1 MLNDKKEELFA
12 GSSSRLDRNF
22 PSETKLERRNSIT
35 SSAANR
41 LDRSRR
47 NSGTYGSRTLLDS
60 ISTSSLHTNQTD
72 FNTDDAAGF
81 GTSIDEQMKIMEE
94 IQRQQRRRS
103 ISRSRAV
110 ANDNDSSYRYRAK
123 SSYTEYQSSTS
134 NVEEVDSKNAGPPPN
149 VPKRRAR
156 QNSVTFNTTPEQICT
171 TKSNGSSSIV
181 DRYKKN
187 SEGEQQSSRASRRD
201 EFIKTEKMEER
212 TKTVDMESRSKSTT
226 TSTSSTKRKKSSI
239 VDQILSKG
247 ADSFCETDT
256 DLPDLLPF
264 DTNFQAL
271 NKKLPSRFDRNAR
284 QNVTHYST
292 SKKSSETRTYS
303 KSSTTSS
310 SFVEQHSTSSQQS
323 SSQKSRKRSTSRTT
337 LCRQNSVSNLSSLQ
351 DEISSMLNTPDD
363 SKKYQSYT
371 SNSTTTRDH
380 SSTSVIRSEHQS
392 PRTVQAR
399 CSYESIARSMLSEPP
414 VRYET

>member
-110 ANDNDSSYRYRAK
+110 TNDNDSSYRYRAK

-212 TKTVDMESRSKSTT
+212 TKTADMESRSKSTT

-292 SKKSSETRTYS
+292 SKKSSETRSYS

-414 VRYET
+414 VRYEI

>member
-1 MLNDKKEELFA
+1 
-12 GSSSRLDRNF
+12 
-22 PSETKLERRNSIT
+22 
-35 SSAANR
+35 
-41 LDRSRR
+41 
-47 NSGTYGSRTLLDS
+47 
-60 ISTSSLHTNQTD
+60 
-72 FNTDDAAGF
+72 
-81 GTSIDEQMKIMEE
+81 
-94 IQRQQRRRS
+94 
-103 ISRSRAV
+103 
-110 ANDNDSSYRYRAK
+110 
-123 SSYTEYQSSTS
+123 
-134 NVEEVDSKNAGPPPN
+134 
-149 VPKRRAR
+149 
-156 QNSVTFNTTPEQICT
+156 
-171 TKSNGSSSIV
+171 
-181 DRYKKN
+181 
-187 SEGEQQSSRASRRD
+187 
-201 EFIKTEKMEER
+201 MEER

-292 SKKSSETRTYS
+292 SKKSSETRSYS

-371 SNSTTTRDH
+371 SSNSTTTRDH

-414 VRYET
+414 VRYEI